1 MADDELPPPDTPPPP
16 LNALIDEHVEQLFDV
31 KKLSRLERV
40 ISNAVQSALST
51 VVGVVLSLAAKIGAF
66 LGKTILDAENRA
78 QPEFDELAR
87 VAIKDMF
94 GVDVGA
100 GTTTRGQGGNVA
112 AADKIGDM
120 MLRAFSGQARGA
132 AGDTGPIQPGDEGA
146 KAFLSAM
153 AQLALEGWLEG
164 WLVEAL
170 SLGQIETFGELDDTI
185 SHVLGLGR
193 ASASVHG
200 PLVRHMIVE
209 PLEWKIMREHRPT
222 LLGASTV
229 ARQWFRGRWDWA
241 DVAEELARAGYS
253 DERIDAIL
261 SEARRYISAEDV
273 AVLAHRIDTATFDP
287 KAYLRDM
294 GFDELD
300 AKLHLL
306 AGDAKILDRQE
317 SQLAQACIDAY
328 VRGDVNAL
336 TYQRLIGGLNL
347 PQGDRAHYLRL
358 GDLRRTLNVRQLTD
372 GEAQQAVKKEIQS
385 IPWYR
390 NWLASQGYDDE
401 AVAIKELL
409 LRGELDAA
417 ADAAKLKAEQ
427 AADRAKQ
434 KADADVERAARVA
447 AKAIADAQPAYS
459 DVRRAYVRGLVDVG
473 RLEAAIAL
481 AHPGIVAGDAAAL
494 VADAD
499 HDRAT
504 YAEQQQAHAAALARD
519 ADPGLP
525 LSVLEQ
531 SVLRG
536 ITTITTY
543 DAELARRGFDEHERA
558 IYVALLADR
567 LTDQHSAEAARAA
580 AEQRAKLRGVS
591 VADFERAVRLGL
603 RTPTE
608 LAELL
613 DQLGTPDVEKALILD
628 LVARD
633 MTDDQ
638 AAADKRAAADARAAE
653 RAINLPLRR
662 RAVVKGIRSAEAYA
676 GDLTAAGMSIDDQ
689 ALELQ
694 LVTLERDDAA
704 ARAERA
710 AQLEN
715 DRAAKE
721 AAAAI
726 TSLSLAQLE
735 HAVRLGLLQPGDLR
749 EYLTARGYASADV
762 EILVAS
768 VVADIPTLRQAA
780 TTQAAAAGVLAT
792 KGISL
797 AELEHAVA
805 RGFRSL
811 DDYAGEL
818 TARGYGDDDVALLRE
833 LLAEKVGIDLDGMRK
848 KVTTA
853 IAAVDGAP
861 TREELEQTIIDKQ
874 ASDAAIVAYL
884 SSNGVAKD
892 VATVYVRLL
901 HTFAP
906 APA

>member
-1 MADDELPPPDTPPPP
+1 MADDELPPPDAPPP
-16 LNALIDEHVEQLFDV
+16 LLNALVDEHVEQLFDV

-51 VVGVVLSLAAKIGAF
+51 VVGVVLSLAAKIGAY
-66 LGKTILDAENRA
+66 LGKTILDAENKA

-87 VAIKDMF
+87 IAILDMF

-100 GTTTRGQGGNVA
+100 GATTRGQGGNIA

-120 MLRAFSGQARGA
+120 MLRAFAGQARANTQAGA
-132 AGDTGPIQPGDEGA
+132 ALEPSDEPA
-146 KAFLSAM
+146 KAFLSSM

-170 SLGQIETFGELDDTI
+170 SLGQIETFGALDDTM

-200 PLVRHMIVE
+200 PLVTHLIVT
-209 PLEWKIMREHRPT
+209 PLLWKILREHRPT

-229 ARQWFRGRWDWA
+229 ARQWFRGRWDWE
-241 DVAEELARAGYS
+241 DVVEELARAGYS

-261 SEARRYISAEDV
+261 SEARRYISADDV

-294 GFDELD
+294 GFGASD
-300 AKLHLL
+300 ADLHLL
-306 AGDAKILDRQE
+306 AGEAKILNQQE
-317 SQLAQACIDAY
+317 TQLGQSCIDAY
-328 VRGDVNAL
+328 VRGDIDGL
-336 TYQRLIGGLNL
+336 TYERLIGGLNL
-347 PQGDRAHYLRL
+347 PQRDRAHYLRL
-358 GDLRRTLNVRQLTD
+358 GTLRRTLNVRQLTD
-372 GEAQQAVKKEIQS
+372 AEAQQAVKSEIQS

-390 NWLASQGYDDE
+390 GYLVSQGYDND

-409 LRGELDAA
+409 LRGELDKA

-427 AADRAKQ
+427 AADRAQQ
-434 KADADVERAARVA
+434 KLADDADRAARIA
-447 AKAIADAQPAYS
+447 AKAIADAQPAFAE
-459 DVRRAYVRGLVDVG
+459 VRRAYVRALVDVG

-481 AHPGIVAGDAAAL
+481 AHPGIIPADAAAL

-504 YAEQQQAHAAALARD
+504 YDEQQKAHAAALARD

-543 DAELARRGFDEHERA
+543 DRELARRGFNDTERA
-558 IYVALLADR
+558 IYVALLNDRVADQR
-567 LTDQHSAEAARAA
+567 AAEAARAA
-580 AEQRAKLRGVS
+580 AEQRAQLRGVS
-591 VADFERAVRLGL
+591 VAAFERAVRLGV
-603 RTPTE
+603 RTPDE
-608 LAELL
+608 LAQLL
-613 DQLGTPDVEKALILD
+613 DELVTPDVEKSLILD
-628 LVARD
+628 LVAHD

-638 AAADKRAAADARAAE
+638 AAAAKRADAEKRAAEKSID
-653 RAINLPLRR
+653 LPLRR
-662 RAVVKGIRSAEAYA
+662 RAVVKGIRTMEEYA
-676 GDLTAAGMSIDDQ
+676 GDLAAAGVSIDDQ
-689 ALELQ
+689 GLELQ

-704 ARAERA
+704 AKADRA
-710 AQLEN
+710 AQLEE

-721 AAAAI
+721 AAAA
-726 TSLSLAQLE
+726 TPTLTLAQTE
-735 HAVRLGLLQPGDLR
+735 HAVRLGLLHPADLR
-749 EYLTARGYASADV
+749 AYLTAAGYDSADV

-768 VVADIPTLRQAA
+768 VTADIPTMRQAA
-780 TTQAAAAGVLAT
+780 TTRATAAGALAS

-797 AELEHAVA
+797 ADLERAVA
-805 RGFRSL
+805 RGLRTF

-818 TARGYGDDDVALLRE
+818 GARGYGADDVALLRE
-833 LLAEKVGIDLDGMRK
+833 LLTEKVAIDLEGMRK
-848 KVTTA
+848 KVT
-853 IAAVDGAP
+853 AALAGVAGAP
-861 TREELEQTIIDKQ
+861 TLDELEQTITGNQ
-874 ASDAAIVAYL
+874 AADASIVAYL
-884 SSNGVAKD
+884 SSNSVAAD